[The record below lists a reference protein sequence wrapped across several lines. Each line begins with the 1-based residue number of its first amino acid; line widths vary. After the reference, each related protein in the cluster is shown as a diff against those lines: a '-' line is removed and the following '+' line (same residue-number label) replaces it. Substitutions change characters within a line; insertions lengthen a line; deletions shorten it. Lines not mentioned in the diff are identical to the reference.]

1 LPPRWGPKIILLGFI
16 RRSIRSDR
24 LILPPHTPYQLPGS
38 NIHPLAAV
46 NREWNKA
53 QPPGT
58 QPLEETL
65 AREELISVKC
75 NIHSWMHSYFVVLKT
90 PHYSVS
96 NENGAFTL
104 QNLPAGKY
112 TLTAW
117 HEVYGKQTQEVI
129 VSGNETQTITFA
141 FKAN

>member
-1 LPPRWGPKIILLGFI
+1 
-16 RRSIRSDR
+16 
-24 LILPPHTPYQLPGS
+24 
-38 NIHPLAAV
+38 
-46 NREWNKA
+46 
-53 QPPGT
+53 
-58 QPLEETL
+58 
-65 AREELISVKC
+65 
-75 NIHSWMHSYFVVLKT
+75 VVLKT